1 MDNSLNKKTMNLDQ
15 EKEIIKKILLIH
27 DTNKLVKKEDNI
39 DEFAKVLYN
48 YKHNIDEK
56 KHKFNNPD
64 DRNDSPHHHNNRLD

>member
-1 MDNSLNKKTMNLDQ
+1 MDNSLNKKAMNLDQ

-56 KHKFNNPD
+56 KHKFNNTD

>member
-1 MDNSLNKKTMNLDQ
+1 MEK

-27 DTNKLVKKEDNI
+27 DTNKLVGKADNI
-39 DEFAKVLYN
+39 DEFAKMLYN
-48 YKHNIDEK
+48 YKNNIEEK